1 MWEALAYIHLHEPWQ
16 HHVQDFTFKS
26 LVPLNDR
33 EGEWLPVPKDDV
45 GRAFSAIS
53 SVQTLVGQKD
63 HKWRCPPFFFVFILL
78 ITTKQDCTYLHYRGI
93 GGSVT

>member
-26 LVPLNDR
+26 LVPLSDR
-33 EGEWLPVPKDDV
+33 EGERLSVPKDDV

-63 HKWRCPPFFFVFILL
+63 HKWRCPPPFFFCFHIIHNNKKIVPTCI
-78 ITTKQDCTYLHYRGI
+78 IEE
-93 GGSVT
+93 SVAL